1 MDGNGA
7 PVGDLREARAADAG
21 GMADRLM
28 IQRILMGD
36 ERGLAEL
43 YERHGRLAYAL
54 AYRVVGD
61 GGTAE
66 EVVQETFLAV
76 WRRAAAY
83 HSERGSVRTWLLAAV
98 RHRAIDALRTRQARP
113 RTAPFDAVR
122 LAAVGDPAGQ
132 ALAAITATAVRVAVV
147 GLPPDQRAAVAMA
160 YFGGYS
166 YPEIAAALGVP
177 LGTVKSRLRL
187 ALERL
192 RRVLDTAVA
201 DAPPAG

>member
-1 MDGNGA
+1 
-7 PVGDLREARAADAG
+7 V
-21 GMADRLM
+21 ADRLM
-28 IQRILMGD
+28 IRRILMGD

-43 YERHGRLAYAL
+43 YNRHGRLAYAL

-76 WRRAAAY
+76 WRRAATY
-83 HSERGSVRTWLLAAV
+83 HPERGSVRTWLLAAV
-98 RHRAIDALRTRQARP
+98 RHRAIDAVRTRQARP

-122 LAAVGDPAGQ
+122 LAAADDPAGQ
-132 ALAAITATAVRVAVV
+132 ALATIAASAVRTAVAGLPREQRVAVE
-147 GLPPDQRAAVAMA
+147 MA

-166 YPEIAAALGVP
+166 YPEIAVVLGVP

-192 RRVLDTAVA
+192 RRVLGTIVEDAPSLAA
-201 DAPPAG
+201 DARVGERHGGWGAVLP